1 MTDAVTEKREKM
13 IATLALTVGV
23 TAENF
28 LGAVKRRVAKEAT
41 NDDLLLFLHTANTYG
56 LDPIATPPQIA
67 LFVPKNKEGG
77 VPKPYVTFDGWL
89 RILISH
95 PRYYNHGWKDEIWSG
110 GQRGKGTLDAVTF
123 WIDRFEPKHAKHQ
136 PGPCDCERDVFEH
149 TELLSECRI
158 KGDYTP
164 WNQWPT
170 RMLKERAAMQG
181 TRFGFGMYVPSLDE
195 VQYAAESET
204 ARADASPATV
214 QASPIAPAASIP
226 GAKRA
231 RKKEPDAHVVLPPGG
246 LTPDGQPLAGGPTL
260 VSIPA
265 LPAPEVREV
274 VDFTKT
280 ADALFPAT
288 PGPTDTATLPAF
300 DPTASLAVDKALA
313 QAADG
318 GMFDDIV

>member
-13 IATLALTVGV
+13 IATLALAVGV
-23 TAENF
+23 TAEQF

-95 PRYYNHGWKDEIWSG
+95 PRYYNHGWKDEVWSG

-123 WIDRFEPKHAKHQ
+123 WIDRFEPKHAKHA
-136 PGPCDCERDVFEH
+136 PGPSCNCERDVFEH

-204 ARADASPATV
+204 ARADASPAEV
-214 QASPIAPAASIP
+214 QASPIAPAAAIP
-226 GAKRA
+226 GAKRS
-231 RKKEPDAHVVLPPGG
+231 RKAVQTDTTGPGTVPG
-246 LTPDGQPLAGGPTL
+246 TGAGAPAASS
-260 VSIPA
+260 VPA
-265 LPAPEVREV
+265 LPAPEAREV

-288 PGPTDTATLPAF
+288 PGPTDKATLPAF
-300 DPTASLAVDKALA
+300 DPAASLAVDQALSK
-313 QAADG
+313 AADG